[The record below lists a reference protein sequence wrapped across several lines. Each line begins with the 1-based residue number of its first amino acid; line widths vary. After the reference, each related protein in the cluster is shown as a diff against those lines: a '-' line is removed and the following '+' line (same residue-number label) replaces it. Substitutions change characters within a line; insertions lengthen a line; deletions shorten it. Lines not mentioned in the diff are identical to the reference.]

1 MSDEATSKPGKTWI
15 YVAGI
20 LASLPL
26 LYALS
31 VGPATA
37 LLMRSTSSRE
47 NSSLFASTYKP
58 LFSFADVSGTDG
70 IVRVYQD
77 AWLRVAGIDPAAFH

>member
-1 MSDEATSKPGKTWI
+1 MSDEATGKSGKPWI
-15 YVAGI
+15 YVAGL

-37 LLMRSTSSRE
+37 LLIRSTFSRDS
-47 NSSLFASTYKP
+47 SSLFASTYKP
-58 LFSFADVSGTDG
+58 LFSFAEVSGTDG
-70 IVRVYQD
+70 IVRIYQD
-77 AWLRVAGIDPAAFH
+77 AWLRVADIDPAAFR

>member
-1 MSDEATSKPGKTWI
+1 MSDQTTSKSGKTWI

-37 LLMRSTSSRE
+37 LLMRSTFSRA

-58 LFSFADVSGTDG
+58 LFSFAEASGTDG
-70 IVRVYQD
+70 IVRIYQD
-77 AWLRVAGIDPAAFH
+77 ACLRLAGIDPAALH